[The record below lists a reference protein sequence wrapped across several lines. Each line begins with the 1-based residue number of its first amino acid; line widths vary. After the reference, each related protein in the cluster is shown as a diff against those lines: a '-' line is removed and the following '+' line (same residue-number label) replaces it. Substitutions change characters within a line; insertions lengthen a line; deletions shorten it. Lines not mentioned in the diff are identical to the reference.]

1 MLFARRFRSKLPNIR
16 TNPERESIQQAREQE
31 RKEKARLKM
40 YKGGKSNVRPQNIKE
55 GETILLERKTTKA
68 NSPFD
73 PQPFTAEAV
82 HGTQIVGRRGEEK
95 KVHDIQKWKRVELR
109 PPQQFS
115 WAQQVD
121 MEYPDISLPVPY
133 KAGTEGGLQGL
144 QGEGAG
150 QGQAHIRQES
160 DQVDRFVSR
169 ERWSFSIVQ
178 I

>member
-1 MLFARRFRSKLPNIR
+1 MSGLKTS
-16 TNPERESIQQAREQE
+16 
-31 RKEKARLKM
+31 RK
-40 YKGGKSNVRPQNIKE
+40 GKQYSW
-55 GETILLERKTTKA
+55 ERKTTKA

-73 PQPFTAEAV
+73 PQPITEEAV

-121 MEYPDISLPVPY
+121 VEYPDISLPVPY

-160 DQVDRFVSR
+160 DQVVEDLSAERDAVSR
-169 ERWSFSIVQ
+169 LRGTAQRGRAEQ
-178 I
+178 

>member
-1 MLFARRFRSKLPNIR
+1 MLFARRFRTKVPDIR

-121 MEYPDISLPVPY
+121 VEYPDISLPVPY

-150 QGQAHIRQES
+150 QGRTHQTRVRS
-160 DQVDRFVSR
+160 GG
-169 ERWSFSIVQ
+169 Q